1 VTSLGR
7 ARSWASAP
15 VALLRLDGAGAILD
29 ANDTFRGW
37 LDDGTARDLLGTR
50 LSALLSVG
58 GRIYWETHLAPLL
71 RLQGR
76 VEEIAVELRAGGT
89 PRPVLLSAEL
99 HGGHGE
105 GDGDT
110 LIDVALFDAR
120 ERSRFERELVA
131 SRAEA
136 ERFAASVHT
145 LLVTTTA
152 LARAAGV
159 EGVCEA
165 LVHAAV
171 REFRAE
177 AAAVWLVESEG
188 KPRLRAQRGDGP
200 FDEPS
205 TTLLTDLADAA
216 HAGGTAG
223 GLGVGPDLGVAADGD
238 ASGDA
243 SGDETGDVVEL
254 PDGHVVVP
262 LSGADAFHGVLVL
275 EPRLRAGDD
284 TLDLGALAAT
294 GQQGGVALDRA
305 VLHEQSISVA
315 HELQRAMLTDEL
327 PQPERARISTD
338 YRPAERSLEI
348 GGDWYDAFWVDDV
361 TLALAVGDVV
371 GHGLQSATAMGQ
383 LRTVVRSCAESG
395 VGPAGVLGHVD
406 RFVRRR
412 GVGFGTTLV
421 YAELD
426 VTTGRLV
433 FACAG
438 HLPPLVTRPGGGAE
452 FLWQGRWPPLGVAT
466 LVAAQAERTSA
477 AAVRSGRQAGAP
489 PSTEPEAGEL
499 ELSSGDVLWFYTDGM
514 VERRDRS
521 LHRGLEVFA
530 QAAAGAPG
538 ATDEDLVSSLLGGDL
553 NEHDDACVLRL
564 EWDAPRRSGHGAGRA

>member
-1 VTSLGR
+1 MTPLGR

-50 LSALLSVG
+50 LSSLLSVG

-76 VEEIAVELRAGGT
+76 VEEIAVELRAGDT
-89 PRPVLLSAEL
+89 PRPLLLSAEL
-99 HGGHGE
+99 HGDAGE
-105 GDGDT
+105 NDGAT

-136 ERFAASVHT
+136 ERSAARVRT

-159 EGVCEA
+159 DGVCEA

-177 AAAVWLVESEG
+177 AAVVWLVDDEG
-188 KPRLRAQRGDGP
+188 TPTLRARSGDAASIE
-200 FDEPS
+200 EPS
-205 TTLLTDLADAA
+205 TSLLAALRFTAGAGGSPAVADA
-216 HAGGTAG
+216 
-223 GLGVGPDLGVAADGD
+223 VADADAD
-238 ASGDA
+238 I
-243 SGDETGDVVEL
+243 VEL
-254 PDGHVVVP
+254 LDGHVAVP
-262 LSGADAFHGVLVL
+262 LPGADTLHGVLVL
-275 EPRLRAGDD
+275 VPRLRAGDD
-284 TLDLGALAAT
+284 TLDRGALAAT

-305 VLHEQSISVA
+305 VLHERSISVA
-315 HELQRAMLTDEL
+315 RQLQRAMLTDEL
-327 PQPERARISTD
+327 PQPERARITTD

-383 LRTVVRSCAESG
+383 LRTVVRSGAESG
-395 VGPAGVLGHVD
+395 VGPFGVLGHVD

-412 GVGFGTTLV
+412 GVGFGSTLV

-426 VTTGRLV
+426 VMTGRLV

-438 HLPPLVTRPGGGAE
+438 HLPPLVTRSGGEAE
-452 FLWQGRWPPLGVAT
+452 FLWHGRWAPLGVAT
-466 LVAAQAERTSA
+466 STVAQAVLPRTTP
-477 AAVRSGRQAGAP
+477 QTTP
-489 PSTEPEAGEL
+489 QTTETEPGEL
-499 ELSSGDVLWFYTDGM
+499 ELRRGDVLWLYTDGM

-521 LHRGLEVFA
+521 LRQGLEVFA
-530 QAAAGAPG
+530 RAAAGSSG
-538 ATDEDLVSSLLGGDL
+538 SVDEGLVSSLLSGDL

-564 EWDAPRRSGHGAGRA
+564 EWDAPVHAERFP

>member
-1 VTSLGR
+1 VTPLGR
-7 ARSWASAP
+7 AHSWASAP

-76 VEEIAVELRAGGT
+76 VEEIAVELHAGGT
-89 PRPVLLSAEL
+89 SRPVLLSAEL
-99 HGGHGE
+99 HGGHGKD
-105 GDGDT
+105 DGDT

-131 SRAEA
+131 ARAEA
-136 ERFAASVHT
+136 ERYAASVRS

-152 LARAAGV
+152 LARAAGA

-177 AAAVWLVESEG
+177 AAAVWLVDGEG
-188 KPRLRAQRGDGP
+188 KPRLRAQLGDGP

-205 TTLLTDLADAA
+205 TTLLADLEDAA
-216 HAGGTAG
+216 G
-223 GLGVGPDLGVAADGD
+223 DG
-238 ASGDA
+238 
-243 SGDETGDVVEL
+243 VEL

-305 VLHEQSISVA
+305 VLHEQSVSVA

-327 PQPERARISTD
+327 PQPERARIRTD

-406 RFVRRR
+406 RFVRRH
-412 GVGFGTTLV
+412 GVGFGSTLV

-438 HLPPLVTRPGGGAE
+438 HLPPLVTRPDGGAE

-466 LVAAQAERTSA
+466 FVAVQAERTSIVA
-477 AAVRSGRQAGAP
+477 GPSGRQAGAP
-489 PSTEPEAGEL
+489 VSTEPEAGAL
-499 ELSSGDVLWFYTDGM
+499 ELSRGDVLWFYTDGM

-530 QAAAGAPG
+530 RAAAGTPG
-538 ATDEDLVSSLLGGDL
+538 AADEGLVSSLLGGDL
-553 NEHDDACVLRL
+553 NEDDDACVLRL
-564 EWDAPRRSGHGAGRA
+564 EWDAPRPSRA